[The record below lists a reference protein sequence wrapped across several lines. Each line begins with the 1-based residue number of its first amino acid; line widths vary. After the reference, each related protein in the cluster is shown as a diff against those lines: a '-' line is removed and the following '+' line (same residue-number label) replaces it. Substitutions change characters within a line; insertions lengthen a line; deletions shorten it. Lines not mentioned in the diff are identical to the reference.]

1 MQLEVNNLM
10 SPGRNWFEPNGSGL
24 SQVYMHIARA
34 GFEQLDWVGE
44 VRFGV
49 LGRAAGST
57 MG

>member
-10 SPGRNWFEPNGSGL
+10 SPGRKWVVPS
-24 SQVYMHIARA
+24 SYARA
-34 GFEQLDWVGE
+34 GFEQLAWVGE